1 MSYFIILSLLIIIYS
16 NYTYANP
23 LDQHRFIVDSTTPNH
38 AKLPHKLPFHDIDI
52 DPLDRHPSMTPNPS
66 LRKIGHEYAISSD
79 LQLCNNL
86 TLDRIFHTYPNAT
99 AVDASVT
106 LTLCIGMINFFNSG
120 IGGGG
125 YITYANTKL
134 EDYLSMDFREKAPN
148 GIDSQMFTDDYMSK
162 IGGLSIAVPG
172 ELKGLYDFFKM
183 KGSGTVTWSQLLEP
197 VIELG
202 NKGWIIDDALAA
214 TLKLYEPIFVTP
226 GIKEDWSFV
235 LNDSQDG
242 VLGKNDIMKRPKLS
256 NMLQILAN
264 NGSVAPFYDPDHW
277 IVKSMIKSIQ
287 KYDGL
292 ITKDDFANYQVD
304 ISKPIITKLRKGWF
318 NAPNN
323 DITVLS
329 SSGTSSGKA
338 LIAALKIMDKFPNVQ
353 GSDYQDETTYLL
365 IETMKWLASA
375 RSHLGDNII
384 GNITT
389 DILSENWTENAYQK
403 ILAGIKYNET
413 TGKKQ
418 FQTHNDYKFY
428 EPLYEI
434 NEPHGTTHLSIV
446 DKFGNAVALTSTINL
461 LFGSLVHDPM
471 TGVIFN
477 NEMDD
482 FAQLNRT
489 NTFNLTASQFNL
501 ILPNKR
507 PLSSMTPTI
516 ILNELG
522 QIDFV
527 VGASGGSR
535 IAASV
540 FQSIVRSYWYNM
552 PLLETIAYPRIHHQ
566 LLPNEVETEDVA
578 MIGHDTIESLK
589 SMGYTITQHAP
600 KSVINAIRRVNGE
613 WHAIS
618 DYWRKRGISAIN

>member
-1 MSYFIILSLLIIIYS
+1 MYPLLTLLIIYCK
-16 NYTYANP
+16 YTYANP
-23 LDQHRFIVDSTTPNH
+23 IIEQQQQPFVATHSV
-38 AKLPHKLPFHDIDI
+38 KLPHKLPFHDIDI
-52 DPLDRHPSMTPNPS
+52 DPLDRHPTMSPDTS
-66 LRKIGHEYAISSD
+66 LRKIGHDYAISSD

-86 TLDRIFHTYPNAT
+86 TLNRIFHTYPNAT

-125 YITYANTKL
+125 YLTYANTQNN
-134 EDYLSMDFREKAPN
+134 DYLSMDFREKAPN
-148 GIDSQMFTDDYMSK
+148 GIDASMFSEDYMSK
-162 IGGLSIAVPG
+162 IGGLSIAIPG
-172 ELKGLYDFFKM
+172 ELKGLYEFFKL
-183 KGSGTVTWSQLLEP
+183 KGSGTVTWSQLLDP

-214 TLKLYEPIFVTP
+214 TLKLYEPIFLTD
-226 GIKEDWSFV
+226 GIRDDWSFV
-235 LNDSQDG
+235 LNDSKSG
-242 VLGKNDIMKRPKLS
+242 VLVKDDIIKRPKLS
-256 NMLQILAN
+256 EMLKVLAN
-264 NGSVAPFYDPDHW
+264 NGSVAPFYDSNHW
-277 IVKSMIKSIQ
+277 IVKSMIKSIE
-287 KYDGL
+287 KYNGL
-292 ITKDDFANYQVD
+292 ITGEDFNNYN
-304 ISKPIITKLRKGWF
+304 IEFSKPIMTKLRKGWF

-323 DITVLS
+323 DITILS
-329 SSGTSSGKA
+329 SNGTSSGKA
-338 LIAALKIMDKFPNVQ
+338 LIAALQIMDKFPNVE
-353 GSDYQDETTYLL
+353 GGDYQDETTYYL

-375 RSHLGDNII
+375 RSHLGDNI
-384 GNITT
+384 NISESKI
-389 DILSENWTENAYQK
+389 DILSSNWTQHAYEK
-403 ILAGIKYNET
+403 ILSGITYNET

-418 FQTHNDYKFY
+418 FQTNNDYKFY

-501 ILPNKR
+501 IMPNKR

-535 IAASV
+535 IATSV

-552 PLLETIAYPRIHHQ
+552 PLLETIAYPRVHHQ
-566 LLPNEVETEDVA
+566 LLPNEIETEDIS

-589 SMGYTITQHAP
+589 LMGYIITQHAP

>member
-1 MSYFIILSLLIIIYS
+1 MNYIILSLLLIYS
-16 NYTYANP
+16 NYIYAKP
-23 LDQHRFIVDSTTPNH
+23 IAQQPFVADGT
-38 AKLPHKLPFHDIDI
+38 KLPHKLPFHDIDI
-52 DPLDRHPSMTPNPS
+52 DPLDRHPTMTPDPS
-66 LRKIGHEYAISSD
+66 LRKVGHEYAISSD

-106 LTLCIGMINFFNSG
+106 LTLCIGMVNFFNSG

-125 YITYANTKL
+125 YITFANTKAN
-134 EDYLSMDFREKAPN
+134 DYLSMDFREKAPS
-148 GIDSQMFTDDYMSK
+148 GIDSKMFTEDYMSK

-172 ELKGLYDFFKM
+172 ELKGLYEFFKL
-183 KGSGTVTWSQLLEP
+183 KGSGTVSWSQLLEP

-202 NKGWIIDDALAA
+202 HKGWVIDDALAA
-214 TLKLYEPIFVTP
+214 TLKLYEPIFMSP

-235 LNDSQDG
+235 LNDQQSG
-242 VLGKNDIMKRPKLS
+242 VLGKNDKITRPKLS
-256 NMLQILAN
+256 GMLQVLAN
-264 NGSVAPFYDPDHW
+264 NGSVAPFYDPEHW

-292 ITKDDFANYQVD
+292 ITAEDFANYD
-304 ISKPIITKLRKGWF
+304 IEISEPIMTKLRRGWF

-323 DITVLS
+323 DVTVLS
-329 SSGTSSGKA
+329 SNGTSSGKA
-338 LIAALKIMDKFPNVQ
+338 LVAALQIMDKFPNVE
-353 GSDYQDETTYLL
+353 GGDYQDETTYIL

-375 RSHLGDNII
+375 RSHLGDNI
-384 GNITT
+384 NETTT
-389 DILSENWTENAYQK
+389 DILSSNWTQNAYQK
-403 ILAGIKYNET
+403 ILSGITHNKT
-413 TGKKQ
+413 TNKKQ
-418 FQTHNDYKFY
+418 FHTNNDYKFY

-489 NTFNLTASQFNL
+489 NTFNLTASLFNL
-501 ILPNKR
+501 IMPNKR

-535 IAASV
+535 IATSV

-552 PLLETIAYPRIHHQ
+552 PLLETIAYPRVHHQ
-566 LLPNEVETEDVA
+566 LLPDEVETEDIA
-578 MIGHDTIESLK
+578 MIGHETIESLK
-589 SMGYTITQHAP
+589 AMGYTITQHAP